1 MARPSKLLTLCL
13 ALLVCLA
20 LHSAFINVSSPLRG
34 APDAIATAATAVP
47 TAILLTPSAAMA
59 ADGGMPSVVLGV
71 GMLCMF
77 AAFSVVSSVI
87 SATVT
92 SELD

>member
-1 MARPSKLLTLCL
+1 MARTSKFLTLCVVL
-13 ALLVCLA
+13 AGCFA
-20 LHSAFINVSSPLRG
+20 LHSLAFLSAPPVLRG
-34 APDAIATAATAVP
+34 TPQTAVAVP
-47 TAILLTPSAAMA
+47 AALLLTPTAAMA
-59 ADGGMPSVVLGV
+59 ADGGVPSVVLGV
-71 GMLCMF
+71 GILAML